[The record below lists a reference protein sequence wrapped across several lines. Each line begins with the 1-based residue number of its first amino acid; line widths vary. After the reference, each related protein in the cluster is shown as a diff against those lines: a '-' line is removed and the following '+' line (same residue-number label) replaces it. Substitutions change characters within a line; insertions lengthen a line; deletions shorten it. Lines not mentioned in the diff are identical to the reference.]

1 MLLGF
6 VSGVFKDLCDLPAPL
21 THPAQDPRPF
31 RAGNSHGSLEWAGAS
46 SLGTVWVTD
55 GTPGTGAAFCLCQ
68 AWGRIRFKTELKSN
82 LHTQL
87 KGLRHFSH
95 V

>member
-6 VSGVFKDLCDLPAPL
+6 VIGVFKDLCSLPAPL
-21 THPAQDPRPF
+21 THPAQDPRPC
-31 RAGNSHGSLEWAGAS
+31 RAGSSCGSLEWAGAS
-46 SLGTVWVTD
+46 SSGIVWVTD
-55 GTPGTGAAFCLCQ
+55 GAPGTAFCLCQ
-68 AWGRIRFKTELKSN
+68 AWGRIRVKTELKSN

-87 KGLRHFSH
+87 KGLRHFIH